1 MQIVVL
7 GMHRSGTSLV
17 TRVLHELGCH
27 VGAVDWEKGHFEQA
41 EVIAINDALL
51 AGAGDYR
58 WFDADPASFPAHEEC
73 GTELIGRIE
82 AVVQALNTDRPWVL
96 KDPRLCVT
104 LPWWKAHLS
113 TPLYVLVLRDPTEV
127 AMSLQRRNR
136 MPLDLG
142 KTMWESYFRSAL
154 LHSADAPRVLVKHH
168 DLLRDPVES
177 IHHLASRLESMG
189 VTGLR
194 AADTTDWTSTVD
206 PKRWR
211 ERALADAQTLTAEQ
225 RVLVSALES
234 GDLPAL
240 PSLTPHSETTRRM
253 LGVYREVSN
262 ELDISHELRPA
273 LRKSSRALQQMKGS
287 VQAVQSRQA
296 QLNRLKIEKLH
307 KKVASLKAKVA
318 SYDTRLNNFR
328 RSTSWRVT
336 APLRAAGRFMRRVK
350 GNSE

>member
-1 MQIVVL
+1 M
-7 GMHRSGTSLV
+7 
-17 TRVLHELGCH
+17 
-27 VGAVDWEKGHFEQA
+27 
-41 EVIAINDALL
+41 
-51 AGAGDYR
+51 
-58 WFDADPASFPAHEEC
+58 
-73 GTELIGRIE
+73 
-82 AVVQALNTDRPWVL
+82 
-96 KDPRLCVT
+96 
-104 LPWWKAHLS
+104 
-113 TPLYVLVLRDPTEV
+113 
-127 AMSLQRRNR
+127 
-136 MPLDLG
+136 
-142 KTMWESYFRSAL
+142 
-154 LHSADAPRVLVKHH
+154 APRVLVKHH

-262 ELDISHELRPA
+262 ELDELRRA